1 MKVFLV
7 EDEIVVR
14 EGIKNNIDWQAH
26 GYEFCGEASDGELAF
41 PMIQKLKPDIVITD
55 ICMPF
60 MDGLALSRLIK
71 KELPYTEIIVISGY
85 EDFKYAKEGISIGIA
100 QYLLKPVNGDDLIKE
115 VDAIAS
121 KIEESRKE
129 REFKEKYMKE
139 MEDNFLNKRKD
150 LFQYLVTAP
159 KPPAELLEMADQL
172 DIDLSAMWYNILLI
186 KIQSAKHMQGGY
198 SNDVIEIEDRLET
211 IGKARDLLV
220 FDRNPEGK
228 AVLFKADS
236 KEEILIQQEEYADE
250 IKTML
255 EGYENIRYFG
265 GIGEP
270 VNRLTKLPFSFERAS
285 HAFAHRYLVEDSLIL
300 DSSRITPEIYS
311 NKRDFD
317 INSMDIKQLDRNKI
331 SEFLKFGDKG
341 ETHYFIDEFFRDLGN
356 NALSSS
362 MFRQYIIMDIYFCVA
377 EFLEGLSFQRNEIET
392 PDTDP
397 GIMQSEES
405 AISHLNRIIVKA
417 LELREKAAS
426 NKYGSIVDEVIR
438 YIEENYSDDELSLN
452 MLASH
457 VNFSPNHL
465 SMVFAQQ
472 MGQTF
477 TRYLTAYRMDKAKE
491 LLKCTSK
498 RSSEISREVGYKDPH
513 YFSYLFRKIHGMTP
527 TQYRGGKG
535 AEGED

>member
-115 VDAIAS
+115 VDAIAF
-121 KIEESRKE
+121 KIEENRKE
-129 REFKEKYMKE
+129 REFKEKYIKE

-172 DIDLSAMWYNILLI
+172 DIDLSAMWYNILLL
-186 KIQSAKHMQGGY
+186 KIQSTKYAQNGY

-228 AVLFKADS
+228 AVLFKADT
-236 KEEILIQQEEYADE
+236 KEEIIIQQEEYVNE
-250 IKTML
+250 IKKIVK
-255 EGYENIRYFG
+255 GYENIRYFG

-300 DSSRITPEIYS
+300 DSSRITPDIYS

-317 INSMDIKQLDRNKI
+317 IKSMDIKQLDRNKI

-341 ETHYFIDEFFRDLGN
+341 ETNYFIEEFFRDLGN

-377 EFLEGLSFQRNEIET
+377 EFLEGLSFQRTEIET

-397 GIMQSEES
+397 DIMQSEES
-405 AISHLNRIIVKA
+405 AISYLNRIIVKA
-417 LELREKAAS
+417 LELREKAAD
-426 NKYGSIVDEVIR
+426 NKYGDIVDEVIR
-438 YIEENYSDDELSLN
+438 YI
-452 MLASH
+452 
-457 VNFSPNHL
+457 
-465 SMVFAQQ
+465 
-472 MGQTF
+472 
-477 TRYLTAYRMDKAKE
+477 
-491 LLKCTSK
+491 
-498 RSSEISREVGYKDPH
+498 
-513 YFSYLFRKIHGMTP
+513 
-527 TQYRGGKG
+527 
-535 AEGED
+535 

>member
-1 MKVFLV
+1 MK
-7 EDEIVVR
+7 
-14 EGIKNNIDWQAH
+14 
-26 GYEFCGEASDGELAF
+26 
-41 PMIQKLKPDIVITD
+41 
-55 ICMPF
+55 
-60 MDGLALSRLIK
+60 
-71 KELPYTEIIVISGY
+71 
-85 EDFKYAKEGISIGIA
+85 
-100 QYLLKPVNGDDLIKE
+100 
-115 VDAIAS
+115 
-121 KIEESRKE
+121 
-129 REFKEKYMKE
+129 
-139 MEDNFLNKRKD
+139 
-150 LFQYLVTAP
+150 
-159 KPPAELLEMADQL
+159 
-172 DIDLSAMWYNILLI
+172 
-186 KIQSAKHMQGGY
+186 
-198 SNDVIEIEDRLET
+198 
-211 IGKARDLLV
+211 
-220 FDRNPEGK
+220 
-228 AVLFKADS
+228 
-236 KEEILIQQEEYADE
+236 
-250 IKTML
+250 
-255 EGYENIRYFG
+255 GYENIRYFG

-300 DSSRITPEIYS
+300 DSSRITPDIYS

-317 INSMDIKQLDRNKI
+317 IKSMDIKQLDRNKI

-341 ETHYFIDEFFRDLGN
+341 ETNYFIEEFFRDLGN

-377 EFLEGLSFQRNEIET
+377 EFLEGLSFQRTEIET

-397 GIMQSEES
+397 DIMQSEES
-405 AISHLNRIIVKA
+405 AISYLNRIIVKA
-417 LELREKAAS
+417 LELREKAAD
-426 NKYGSIVDEVIR
+426 NKYGDIVDEVIR
-438 YIEENYSDDELSLN
+438 YIEENYADNELSLN

-472 MGQTF
+472 VGQTF
-477 TRYLTAYRMDKAKE
+477 SRYLTAYRMDKAKE